1 MQTIMT
7 IENIAHLVS
16 KENLVKY
23 GCKPYDLRYVQIQVF
38 IKNVEDY
45 DEVRAEVEK
54 AYPNM
59 PVVYSVADVC
69 RTELLVEIEAIL
81 IS

>member
-1 MQTIMT
+1 MT

-23 GCKPYDLRYVQIQVF
+23 GSKPYDLRYVQIQVF

-45 DEVRAEVEK
+45 DEVRAVVEK